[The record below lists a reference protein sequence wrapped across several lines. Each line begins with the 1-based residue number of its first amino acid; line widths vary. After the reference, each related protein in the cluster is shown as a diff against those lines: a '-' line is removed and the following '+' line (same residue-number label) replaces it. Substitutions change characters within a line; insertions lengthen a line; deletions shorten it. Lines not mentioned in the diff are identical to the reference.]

1 MAYEQAILDVSYLA
15 DEDLSSDQYRWVVLD
30 ATSKK
35 VRRPNSAYERPEGIL
50 QDYNTAGHNVR
61 VRVAGYS
68 KLRAGGALAMN
79 ALVGVEYVSASDAGK
94 GLALPLDAHC
104 AYGEVVEPCDAEDEI
119 ATVKIFVGGMPRR
132 KAVSV
137 PLPNGTANTTVN
149 TGVMAIARPIKVTRI
164 SVCAFT
170 IPVDADGTLTL
181 ELLNYDS
188 SANAAD
194 TLMSAAFNLETLTT
208 AKESQDLTLT
218 ATAADLLLDAG
229 DYIYAAMVNNSAAID
244 TAMAGAV
251 VTIEYEE
258 RDF

>member
-1 MAYEQAILDVSYLA
+1 MAWEQPILDVSYEA
-15 DEDLSSDQYRWVVLD
+15 AEDLSGNQYRFVVLD
-30 ATSKK
+30 STTKK
-35 VRRPNSAYERPEGIL
+35 IRRPDSAYERPEGIL
-50 QDYNTAGHNVR
+50 QNLPASGEKGQ

-68 KLRAGGALAMN
+68 KLWAGGALAMN
-79 ALVGVEYVSASDAGK
+79 NLVGVEYVSAADAGK
-94 GLALPLDAHC
+94 GLALPADAHA
-104 AYGEVVEPCDAEDEI
+104 AYACVVEPCDAEDEL
-119 ATVKIFVGGMPRR
+119 ATVKLMPGGAVRR
-132 KAVSV
+132 KVVSV

-149 TGVMAIARPIKVTRI
+149 TGILAVARPIKVTRI

-181 ELLNYDS
+181 EVLNYDS

-194 TLMSAAFNLETLTT
+194 TQMAAAFNLETLTT

-229 DYIYAAMVNNSAAID
+229 DYLYAALVSNSAAID

-251 VTIEYEE
+251 VSIEYEE

>member
-1 MAYEQAILDVSYLA
+1 MTWEQPILDVSYLA

-35 VRRPNSAYERPEGIL
+35 VRRPNSAYERPEGVL
-50 QDYNTAGHNVR
+50 QDAPTAGHNAR

-79 ALVGVEYVSASDAGK
+79 SLVGLEYVSASDAGK
-94 GLALPLDAHC
+94 GLLLPADAHA
-104 AYGEVVEPCDAEDEI
+104 AYAEVVEPVDAEDEL
-119 ATVKIFVGGMPRR
+119 ATVKIFQGGTNRR
-132 KAVSV
+132 KQVSV

-149 TGVMAIARPIKVTRI
+149 TGIMAIARPIKVTRI

-181 ELLNYDS
+181 EMLNYDS

-194 TLMSAAFNLETLTT
+194 TQMAAAFNLETLTT
-208 AKESQDLTLT
+208 AKESQDMALT

-229 DYIYAAMVNNSAAID
+229 DYLYAALVSNSAAID
-244 TAMAGAV
+244 TAMAGCV
-251 VTIEYEE
+251 VTVEYEE